1 MCNTLSELTAH
12 IRKCNHTAPITDYA
26 SFFDNFKEA
35 ATKEL
40 GKYYKLSE
48 FKFIGAC
55 DGYATFSVTVSSH
68 SCFPENCHIEVFYC
82 YDYEYSVGNLRT
94 HISSEN
100 FTTLVKDIKTNVELS
115 SKLNDLYAIEF
126 INRTAM
132 KAAEELKHHLCRIP
146 FDKLKETIGVLEVDY
161 NNFMKHEFPVKIFK
175 TGHSDRVFQTLSVTR
190 GHFSFG
196 GGDTSYCAEI
206 YNDKGM
212 QYLAD
217 RLSKVLTGKHE
228 DDPSRKFDDNDITN
242 FGLIILKNEM
252 GIVSDEDM
260 DHQDIKPGTIC
271 YDRDKR
277 QYVAYLQEVNEEVM
291 VDYQNAYVQLLPA
304 SANSI
309 RAKAIGTIETTGK
322 KNLIQ
327 QY

>member
-1 MCNTLSELTAH
+1 MCNTLPELTAY
-12 IRKCNHTAPITDYA
+12 IRQCNHKAPINDYS
-26 SFFDNFKEA
+26 SFFDDFREA
-35 ATKEL
+35 VTKEL

-55 DGYATFSVTVSSH
+55 DGCATFSVTVSGH

-82 YDYEYSVGNLRT
+82 YDYEHSVGHLRT

-100 FTTLVKDIKTNVELS
+100 FTLVKDIKTNVELS
-115 SKLNDLYAIEF
+115 SKLHDLYAIEF

-132 KAAEELKHHLCRIP
+132 LAAEELKHHLCRIP
-146 FDKLKETIGVLEVDY
+146 FDKLKETIGVLKVDY
-161 NNFMKHEFPVKIFK
+161 NNFMEHEFPVKIFENSN
-175 TGHSDRVFQTLSVTR
+175 SDRVFQTLSVTR

-196 GGDTSYCAEI
+196 DPSFCAEI
-206 YNDKGM
+206 YSDKGM

-228 DDPSRKFDDNDITN
+228 EDPDKQFDDDSITD

-271 YDRDKR
+271 YDRNKR
-277 QYVAYLQEVNEEVM
+277 QYVAYLQDVDEEVM
-291 VDYQNAYVQLLPA
+291 VDYQNAYVQILPA

-322 KNLIQ
+322 VNLIQ